1 MASPTRTEKAV
12 PRAGRSERVM
22 IDMSPSRRVLF
33 FVACLLLFQVVPS
46 HAQER
51 VASGREY
58 MISAPTPEAVEAG
71 LAILALGG
79 NAVDAAAAV
88 SFALL
93 VTDPQMGS
101 VGGRSQILIRLADGT
116 FVGIDGATQAP
127 MRVDVPWGQGH
138 GYGTIPIPGT
148 PAALE
153 QMVRDYGTRSL
164 SEVLQPAIRL
174 AIDGFPIKED
184 LHAAFRSNR
193 ERLSLYPGT
202 RAHFFKA
209 DGSPYSHGD
218 IFRQP
223 ALAATLQTIAQE
235 GTEALYRGSLADA
248 LVAELEANGGLIR
261 HDDLAQY
268 RPRAGEIVQGE
279 YRGYGIVARGGNC
292 DGASVIEMLQIL
304 EHFDLAGYDIAD
316 PEYIHLM
323 AQALYIGVTDE
334 YVPDWMQVSK
344 AHAARRVREID
355 LEQALPIPVR
365 RPDGLEGDTHHF
377 SVVDSAGNAVAITQ
391 SIGPSFG
398 SKVASEALGFF
409 YAYSYD
415 MNDEPV
421 PFQREKTSQSP
432 TMLLRDGEPFL
443 VLGSAGSA
451 RIPGS
456 IVKTVVGVV
465 DHGETLED
473 ALAARRWFIANNELR
488 IEGGGLSTS
497 TQDTLRALGYTLNLY
512 PDQDGYFA
520 RVHAVLVDPVTNLLL
535 GGSDPRDFGAA
546 GGH

>member
-1 MASPTRTEKAV
+1 
-12 PRAGRSERVM
+12 M
-22 IDMSPSRRVLF
+22 IDMSSLRPVRF
-33 FVACLLLFQVVPS
+33 FVACLLLFQIVPS

-71 LAILALGG
+71 LAILAQGG

-88 SFALL
+88 AFALL

-127 MRVDVPWGQGH
+127 MRVDEPWGRGH

-153 QMVRDYGTRSL
+153 EMVGDYGTLSL

-174 AIDGFPIKED
+174 ALDGFRIKQD
-184 LHAAFRSNR
+184 LHGAFRSNR

-209 DGSPYSHGD
+209 DGSPYSQGD
-218 IFRQP
+218 IFKQP
-223 ALAATLQTIAQE
+223 ALAVTLQTIALE
-235 GTEALYRGSLADA
+235 GAEALYSGSLADA
-248 LVAELEANGGLIR
+248 LVSELEANGGLIR

-268 RPRAGEIVQGE
+268 RPRAGEIVEGD

-344 AHAARRVREID
+344 PHAARRVREID
-355 LEQALPIPVR
+355 LGQALPIPVR

-432 TMLLRDGEPFL
+432 TMLLRDGELFL
-443 VLGSAGSA
+443 VLGSAGGA

-456 IVKTVVGVV
+456 IVRTVVGVV
-465 DHGETLED
+465 DHGKSLED

-488 IEGGGLSTS
+488 IEGGGLSTA
-497 TQDTLRALGYTLNLY
+497 TQDALRALGYTLNLY

-520 RVHAVLVDPVTNLLL
+520 RVHAVLVDPLTNLLI